1 MVNFRY
7 LSLISIILYISYNNF
22 ISDVDNMPSD
32 SIGIFKLNEFTFEKF
47 INKNKVVLVKF
58 HIPGCQHCVTFKT
71 LYDDLVIKFLME
83 EAEDVKFAEVN
94 CLEFDSVEV
103 CSEEGVSGFPA
114 LHLYKVRRLENVN
127 STKILCTRMV

>member
-7 LSLISIILYISYNNF
+7 LSNIYNTIYISYINF
-22 ISDVDNMPSD
+22 ILDVDNMPSD

-127 STKILCTRMV
+127 ST

>member
-1 MVNFRY
+1 M
-7 LSLISIILYISYNNF
+7 ILHISYINF
-22 ISDVDNMPSD
+22 ILDVDNMPSD

-58 HIPGCQHCVTFKT
+58 DIPGCQHCVTFKT

-127 STKILCTRMV
+127 STSILCIRMA

>member
-1 MVNFRY
+1 MVNFRF
-7 LSLISIILYISYNNF
+7 LSIILHISYINF
-22 ISDVDNMPSD
+22 ILDVDNMPSD

-127 STKILCTRMV
+127 STKILCIRMV

>member
-7 LSLISIILYISYNNF
+7 LSNIYNTTYFVYYINLIL
-22 ISDVDNMPSD
+22 DVDNMPSD

-71 LYDDLVIKFLME
+71 LYDDLVIQFLME

-127 STKILCTRMV
+127 ST

>member
-1 MVNFRY
+1 MVNFRF
-7 LSLISIILYISYNNF
+7 LSIILHISYINF
-22 ISDVDNMPSD
+22 ILDVDNMPSD

-127 STKILCTRMV
+127 STKILCTRMA

>member
-1 MVNFRY
+1 MVILDIY
-7 LSLISIILYISYNNF
+7 LISIILYISYINF
-22 ISDVDNMPSD
+22 ILDVDNMPSD

-127 STKILCTRMV
+127 STSILCIRMA

>member
-7 LSLISIILYISYNNF
+7 LSLISIILYISYINL
-22 ISDVDNMPSD
+22 ILDVDNMPSD

-127 STKILCTRMV
+127 ST

>member
-1 MVNFRY
+1 M
-7 LSLISIILYISYNNF
+7 YINF
-22 ISDVDNMPSD
+22 ILDVDNMPSD

-127 STKILCTRMV
+127 STKILCIRMV